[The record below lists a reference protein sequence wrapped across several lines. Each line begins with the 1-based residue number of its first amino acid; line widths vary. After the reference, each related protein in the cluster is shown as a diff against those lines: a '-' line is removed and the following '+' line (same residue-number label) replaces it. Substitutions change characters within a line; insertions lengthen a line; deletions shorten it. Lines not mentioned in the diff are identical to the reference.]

1 MDLSGKKISDT
12 TIGGANVSIT
22 DILKTITDGFVALDR
37 NFIVRMWNEAA
48 EEHLGIARSF
58 VLGKNIL
65 TDFFHLPEL
74 HNSALH
80 QHLQRALREN
90 ITISTEQYIK
100 FRDKWFDARIHP
112 YKDGLF
118 IYFKDVTTRKKQEI
132 LLEKLLKKEIDKH
145 KTVARAVMEAQEKE
159 RAEIGKELHDNVN
172 QILSTAKL
180 FLEVAKNDTKERLS
194 LIKRS
199 AQSIHDAINEIR
211 AISKS
216 LVPPSISDIGLTES
230 INDLVQNI
238 NVSRA
243 LKVDFFIEGDIENSI
258 NGKQKLMLFR
268 IIQEQVNNVL
278 KHAHATLVSIF
289 LLVSDNTVELEI
301 TDDGKGFDMEKAHIK
316 KGVGLS
322 NIISRAELFH
332 GKVDIYTAPGEGC
345 KLKVEIPIMNLL

>member
-1 MDLSGKKISDT
+1 MSLSGKRISDIDIQGT
-12 TIGGANVSIT
+12 NVSLA
-22 DILKTITDGFVALDR
+22 DILKSITDGFVALDR
-37 NFIVRMWNEAA
+37 NFIVRMWNGAA
-48 EEHLGIARSF
+48 EELLGISRSF
-58 VLGKNIL
+58 VIGKNIL
-65 TDFFHLPEL
+65 TDFFNLPEL
-74 HNSALH
+74 HNSSLH
-80 QHLQRALREN
+80 QHLQRAIREN
-90 ITISTEQYIK
+90 ITISTEQYIR

-112 YKDGLF
+112 YNDGLF
-118 IYFKDVTTRKKQEI
+118 IYFKDVTTRKKQDI
-132 LLEKLLKKEIDKH
+132 LLEKLLKQEIDKH
-145 KTVARAVMEAQEKE
+145 KMVARAVVEAQEKE

-238 NVSRA
+238 NVSKA
-243 LKVDFFIEGDIENSI
+243 LKIDFFIEGDIESSL

-278 KHAHATLVSIF
+278 KHAQATLVSVF
-289 LLVSDNTVELEI
+289 LVVHENTAELEI
-301 TDDGKGFDMEKAHIK
+301 TDDGKGFDMEKAYLK

-345 KLKVEIPIMNLL
+345 KLKVEIPITNL

>member
-1 MDLSGKKISDT
+1 MDLFGKRVPDT
-12 TIGGANVSIT
+12 IIQGADVSIT

-37 NFIVRMWNEAA
+37 NFVVRMWNEAA
-48 EEHLGIARSF
+48 EEHLGISRSS
-58 VLGKNIL
+58 VIGKNVL
-65 TDFFHLPEL
+65 TDFFNLPEL

-90 ITISTEQYIK
+90 ITISTEQYIR

-112 YKDGLF
+112 YKNGLF

-132 LLEKLLKKEIDKH
+132 LLEKLLKQEIDKQ
-145 KTVARAVMEAQEKE
+145 KMVARAVVEAQEKE

-211 AISKS
+211 SISKS
-216 LVPPSISDIGLTES
+216 LVPPSISDLGLTES

-238 NVSRA
+238 RVSKA
-243 LKVDFFIEGDIENSI
+243 LKVDFFIQGDIENSL
-258 NGKQKLMLFR
+258 NGEQKLMLFR

-278 KHAHATLVSIF
+278 RHSQATLVSIS
-289 LLVSDNTVELEI
+289 LVLGDNTVELEI

-322 NIISRAELFH
+322 NIVSRAELFH
-332 GKVDIYTAPGEGC
+332 GKVDIYSAPGEGC
-345 KLKVEIPIMNLL
+345 KLRVYIPIINL

>member
-1 MDLSGKKISDT
+1 MNLSGKETSNNEIEGVK
-12 TIGGANVSIT
+12 VSIT
-22 DILKTITDGFVALDR
+22 DILKSITDGFVALDR
-37 NFIVRMWNEAA
+37 DFVVQMWNDAA
-48 EEHLGIARSF
+48 EEYLGISRSF
-58 VLGKNIL
+58 VIGKNVL
-65 TDFFHLPEL
+65 TDFFNLPEL

-112 YKDGLF
+112 YKDGLL
-118 IYFKDVTTRKKQEI
+118 IYFKDVTTRKRQEI
-132 LLEKLLKKEIDKH
+132 LLEKLRKQEIDKH
-145 KTVARAVMEAQEKE
+145 KMVARAVVEAQEKE

-199 AQSIHDAINEIR
+199 SQSIHDAINAIR
-211 AISKS
+211 SISKS
-216 LVPPSISDIGLTES
+216 LVPPSISDLGLIES

-238 NVSRA
+238 TISKA
-243 LKVDFFIEGDIENSI
+243 LKVDFFIQGEIESTI
-258 NGKQKLMLFR
+258 NGEQKLTLFR

-278 KHAHATLVSIF
+278 KHAQATLVSIS
-289 LLVSDNTVELEI
+289 LVVSENIVELEI
-301 TDDGKGFDMEKAHIK
+301 TDDGKGFDMEKMHMK

-345 KLKVEIPIMNLL
+345 KLKVEIPIINL